1 MRKIDPSWLAFT
13 NKKWLLTLSWSMV
26 VGSFIYL
33 CHSATTWLIK
43 PPTRSL
49 LGFFDEVAPLF
60 FSWFTLGAA
69 LVLNQA
75 IRATNSAEI
84 DGRESA
90 VEKFFAN
97 RFVRILRTTI
107 LLTGLGFVVFD
118 MVGKQFFLEADGTPA
133 LRFGS
138 PFLLST
144 QILVVAKELLLPFAF
159 LTYAVPT
166 WIWSRRAA
174 KANLST
180 TSEVDSAT
188 WVKLTR
194 GLVRFFR
201 WFMVACVSWLFVAS
215 FLAPYIP
222 RANPYDYTYTKLLS
236 IALFAMLG
244 LYIAWVPVALIRL
257 RWLFQ
262 TEVGRTYDGV
272 ASVLKFV
279 SWSTPIT
286 LAVAGLIPGLLFSSR
301 LGNLNDP
308 ILSPLLGLVLQTNYL
323 VLFAVSAAAFVAV
336 NTAYRRQIRSDSEPA
351 TPSLA

>member
-1 MRKIDPSWLAFT
+1 MRKKDPSWLAFT
-13 NKKWLLTLSWSMV
+13 NKKWLLALSWSML
-26 VGSFIYL
+26 VGSLIYL
-33 CHSATTWLIK
+33 AHAATTWLIK
-43 PPTRSL
+43 PPTKSL
-49 LGFFDEVAPLF
+49 LGFFEEVAPPF

-75 IRATNSAEI
+75 MRVANTAKIT
-84 DGRESA
+84 DRETA
-90 VEKFFAN
+90 IEKFFAN

-107 LLTGLGFVVFD
+107 LLAGLGFVVFD
-118 MVGKQFFLEADGTPA
+118 IVGKQFFLEADGTPA

-180 TSEVDSAT
+180 THEVDSAT
-188 WVKLTR
+188 WIKLTR
-194 GLVRFFR
+194 RLVRFFR
-201 WFMVACVSWLFVAS
+201 WFMVVCVSWLFVAS
-215 FLAPYIP
+215 FLARYIP

-236 IALFAMLG
+236 IALFSMLG
-244 LYIAWVPVALIRL
+244 LYIAWVPVAIIRL

-262 TEVGRTYDGV
+262 TEVGRKYDGI

-286 LAVAGLIPGLLFSSR
+286 LAIAGLTPALLLSGP
-301 LGNLNDP
+301 LANLNDP
-308 ILSPLLGLVLQTNYL
+308 ILSPLVGLVLQTNFT
-323 VLFAVSAAAFVAV
+323 VLFAISAGAFVAV
-336 NTAYRRQIRSDSEPA
+336 NTAYRRQIRSDREPA
-351 TPSLA
+351 TASLA